1 MKDSPFDLTGRTALV
16 TGGSKGIGHAI
27 ARGFADAGADLFL
40 CSRTEES
47 LVAAAESIR
56 QATGVRVETSVADMA
71 RREDVQRVAD
81 EAVQRLG
88 KVDILVNNAGWN
100 ITQAIDEIRDEDW
113 EYLVELNLSNVMRLT
128 RALVPGMKQR
138 GWGRVIHISSIMALG
153 STPTRNAYSA
163 TKAALIGLCK
173 AGAGPGFLRDHGQ
186 LYRTG
191 PDRHGDADVDFEPAA
206 AGSVGCADGRGT
218 LGQARRTDRPGSA
231 VGQRGRQLCY
241 GHLPGGRRRCP
252 LPCVL
257 SIGASDHTIRRL
269 N

>member
-56 QATGVRVETSVADMA
+56 QSTGVRVETSVADMA

-88 KVDILVNNAGWN
+88 QVDILVNNAGWN

-173 AGAGPGFLRDHGQ
+173 ASALDLGSYGITVNCIAPGPIATEMPMSILSQPQQDQ
-186 LYRTG
+186 LAARTAVGRWARPDELIG
-191 PDRHGDADVDFEPAA
+191 PALLLASE
-206 AGSVGCADGRGT
+206 AGSYVTGTCLVVDGG
-218 LGQARRTDRPGSA
+218 A
-231 VGQRGRQLCY
+231 LC
-241 GHLPGGRRRCP
+241 R
-252 LPCVL
+252 VF
-257 SIGASDHTIRRL
+257 
-269 N
+269 